1 MEEKQTAV
9 LRRGTCQVHKIINT
23 NIFIIFTCNLNE
35 SDCECVGILIPA
47 LPVVDGAW
55 NEWSYSDCSK
65 SCGGGEQIRI
75 RSCNAPEPQNGGN
88 DCVGIHYEINSC
100 NTDACPQGKTTT

>member
-1 MEEKQTAV
+1 M
-9 LRRGTCQVHKIINT
+9 RRY
-23 NIFIIFTCNLNE
+23 F
-35 SDCECVGILIPA
+35 IPA
-47 LPVVDGAW
+47 FAVVDGAW

-100 NTDACPQGKTTT
+100 NTGMVCLNFVLASCKITFEFCLAH

>member
-1 MEEKQTAV
+1 MILHSTVNET
-9 LRRGTCQVHKIINT
+9 NT
-23 NIFIIFTCNLNE
+23 FLFF
-35 SDCECVGILIPA
+35 IPA

-100 NTDACPQGKTTT
+100 KTDACPQGKTTT

>member
-1 MEEKQTAV
+1 MFLHSRK
-9 LRRGTCQVHKIINT
+9 INT
-23 NIFIIFTCNLNE
+23 ILPYILNE
-35 SDCECVGILIPA
+35 KNALLFFNPA

-88 DCVGIHYEINSC
+88 DCVGIHFEINSC
-100 NTDACPQGKTTT
+100 NTNACPQGKTTT